1 VTALG
6 YQVGLIARRSLIRTA
21 RQPGTWIP
29 PLTFPLML
37 MAVNSN
43 GLRAATHLPGFP
55 TKSFLAFFIPFSFL
69 QGALFASGI
78 AGTDLARDVDTGFL
92 NRLAL
97 TPVRGAALLIGQ
109 IGGAVGLGSFQAVV
123 YLTIALLAGVHI
135 AAGAAGAFL
144 ILLLAVLAA
153 AAFGTLGLFIALRT
167 GSGEGVQSTFP
178 LLFFLLLISSMNLP
192 RNLIEVGW
200 FRALATLNPV
210 SYMIEAIRSLV
221 LVGWDAQALAL
232 GFGFTIALIALSLL
246 LAARQ
251 LKVRMA
257 RT

>member
-1 VTALG
+1 MTALG

-109 IGGAVGLGSFQAVV
+109 IGGAVGLGSFQALV

-135 AAGAAGAFL
+135 AAGAAGALL
-144 ILLLAVLAA
+144 ILLLAVLVATGFA
-153 AAFGTLGLFIALRT
+153 TLGLFIALKT

-192 RNLIEVGW
+192 RNLIAVGW

-232 GFGFTIALIALSLL
+232 GFGFTLALITVSLL

-251 LKVRMA
+251 LRIRMA

>member
-109 IGGAVGLGSFQAVV
+109 IGGAVGLGSFQALV
-123 YLTIALLAGVHI
+123 YLAIALLAGVHI
-135 AAGAAGAFL
+135 AAGAAGALL
-144 ILLLAVLAA
+144 ILLLAVLVATGFA
-153 AAFGTLGLFIALRT
+153 TLGLFIALKT
-167 GSGEGVQSTFP
+167 GSGDGVQSTFP

-232 GFGFTIALIALSLL
+232 GFGFTLALITVSLL

-251 LKVRMA
+251 LRIRMA

>member
-109 IGGAVGLGSFQAVV
+109 IGGAVGLGSFQALV

-135 AAGAAGAFL
+135 AAGAAGALL
-144 ILLLAVLAA
+144 ILLLAVLVATGFA
-153 AAFGTLGLFIALRT
+153 TLGLFIALKT

-232 GFGFTIALIALSLL
+232 GFGFTLALITVSLL

-251 LKVRMA
+251 LRIRMA